1 MIFKYLTKSFYI
13 NLSIIFLIFFLD
25 RASKL
30 YVIYLDK
37 KNLNSKLFSSEF
49 LNIDLIWN
57 EGIAFGLFSFN
68 QNNLGSDIF
77 NSAYLNIVL
86 IWNKGIAFG
95 LFSFNES
102 HLYNI
107 LSLIISIIVVILVI
121 MSLKS
126 HGFKRYSLLMIVGGA
141 LGNLHDRIFFNA
153 VPDFIDFHIGNF
165 HWFIFNVSDIFITL
179 GVISMIVLEL
189 ADNKTEETK

>member
-1 MIFKYLTKSFYI
+1 MVA
-13 NLSIIFLIFFLD
+13 SIYFLD
-25 RASKL
+25 RLTKM
-30 YVIYLDK
+30 YVIQLDK
-37 KNLNSKLFSSEF
+37 
-49 LNIDLIWN
+49 
-57 EGIAFGLFSFN
+57 
-68 QNNLGSDIF
+68 NNLGSDIF

-121 MSLKS
+121 MALKS
-126 HGFKRYSLLMIVGGA
+126 QGFKRYSLLMIVGGA

-153 VPDFIDFHIGNF
+153 VPDFIDFHVGNF

-179 GVISMIVLEL
+179 GVISMIVLEI
-189 ADNKTEETK
+189 ADNKTEKK